1 MISHVIAFDSPVAKV
16 YDTLPPPPEDL
27 DEVLA
32 IMFTGPCKPTEKDFQ
47 RTPML
52 IRRKYVYDAL
62 TWLKLNHPAYQEL
75 NISTANLNKYS
86 EKTPYVSV
94 EYKPS
99 TSEGNRVPE
108 GTSVHDN
115 EPEIGTEDGE
125 VPFVVHGITGER
137 LQNETAESQKAKA
150 LAHLNSQ
157 GKFLAVGHSKDSSTI
172 FKNPELYPSIFPWL
186 FPYGLGGLGM
196 NDIPRFSEKAHK
208 KFLLNYHDKR
218 FQTDITFPFVA
229 FSHEQIKA
237 TTHNGFAMTELQSF
251 PVIADRILGVDHTVL
266 TNIINRLEQGEIVH
280 PKTEAEKTCF
290 SIIQDLDH
298 VGGGVKGSMTS
309 APSWYITFAPSDTT
323 HPLCL
328 YYAGSNEKFEPYL
341 NIPDDERTRQVI
353 RNPVSGAKFFDFMV
367 EMFIKAIL
375 GVDSDHDGVFGKTSA
390 YYGTVEQQGRLT
402 LHLHLLLWIASAKS
416 PQEIRD
422 AILDPNSDFQKRIVE
437 YLEKAHTAEQYDA
450 NELFEAETTLSDSDL
465 DDIESDTE
473 AELQENEYSQ
483 CPKPLERADL
493 PKNMFPFLAGH
504 PLADSRV
511 LKVASE
517 RQRLVPNFIGGVLPR
532 ADCGS
537 REYYCCVMLTFFK
550 PWRSGESLKD
560 MDQSWDSTFEN
571 FEFSPRQKEVSK
583 NFQVRYECLD
593 ARDDYNAQRK
603 TMSGDTDNI
612 HIPEYDDGLDCDIL
626 DVSADPLINGESGP
640 LEKRRQEHMNE
651 MKDMLTGMGWN
662 ETLHDRRLHIPAE
675 FNPET
680 DRSAHS
686 WRLQINKMRQAILD
700 ERHKPKNSSNNNS
713 KFPNKFPNQ
722 VEILDKTAFE
732 KNTRKGQTQDLIDQ
746 IAREFQFENNIEQD
760 RAFRIIANHA
770 VSPCPQQLKM
780 YIGGMGGTGK
790 STVLRALRKFF
801 AERNESY
808 RMLVVAPT
816 GNAAALLAGST
827 YHYMFGINSKS
838 EGEFHSTSMSQI
850 CSR

>member
-86 EKTPYVSV
+86 EKTPPVSV

-137 LQNETAESQKAKA
+137 LQNETVESQKAKA

-280 PKTEAEKTCF
+280 PETEAEKTCF

-309 APSWYITFAPSDTT
+309 KKYLRNELWSLISYLGAPSWYITFAPSDTT

-367 EMFIKAIL
+367 RMFIKHIL

-437 YLEKAHTAEQYDA
+437 YLEKAHTGNFMTGNQEQVEEQLKFRSQSEGYT
-450 NELFEAETTLSDSDL
+450 NPLYTLPSQPPQHLNSERCLASDL
-465 DDIESDTE
+465 WWSNYKEEIDDIV
-473 AELQENEYSQ
+473 SQ
-483 CPKPLERADL
+483 T
-493 PKNMFPFLAGH
+493 H
-504 PLADSRV
+504 
-511 LKVASE
+511 
-517 RQRLVPNFIGGVLPR
+517 
-532 ADCGS
+532 
-537 REYYCCVMLTFFK
+537 
-550 PWRSGESLKD
+550 
-560 MDQSWDSTFEN
+560 
-571 FEFSPRQKEVSK
+571 
-583 NFQVRYECLD
+583 
-593 ARDDYNAQRK
+593 
-603 TMSGDTDNI
+603 I
-612 HIPEYDDGLDCDIL
+612 HTC
-626 DVSADPLINGESGP
+626 
-640 LEKRRQEHMNE
+640 
-651 MKDMLTGMGWN
+651 
-662 ETLHDRRLHIPAE
+662 
-675 FNPET
+675 
-680 DRSAHS
+680 
-686 WRLQINKMRQAILD
+686 
-700 ERHKPKNSSNNNS
+700 
-713 KFPNKFPNQ
+713 
-722 VEILDKTAFE
+722 
-732 KNTRKGQTQDLIDQ
+732 
-746 IAREFQFENNIEQD
+746 
-760 RAFRIIANHA
+760 
-770 VSPCPQQLKM
+770 
-780 YIGGMGGTGK
+780 K
-790 STVLRALRKFF
+790 STIGKD
-801 AERNESY
+801 
-808 RMLVVAPT
+808 
-816 GNAAALLAGST
+816 G
-827 YHYMFGINSKS
+827 K
-838 EGEFHSTSMSQI
+838 
-850 CSR
+850 